1 LDFGVLLRR
10 ENHGKNSA
18 RPAIGAGK
26 IGSVKHF
33 TSLFLTCDKLFF
45 SAEILAQ
52 LGNQPG
58 FAGRAEF

>member
-1 LDFGVLLRR
+1 
-10 ENHGKNSA
+10 KNSA

-45 SAEILAQ
+45 SAEKQAQ
-52 LGNQPG
+52 LCHRARVAA
-58 FAGRAEF
+58 AGLI